1 MKNHQEVKTVYFAGK
16 VTKDGYRQ
24 KLFFDKVMSS
34 GHSLYG
40 INGGYVIYGGPFA
53 LSCDHGCFHAIGR
66 HGVTGSHLDGDH
78 ESCEGSFF
86 DEGIWVKST
95 LDHCGISPQEAVERC
110 INQIQNADAVHA
122 YIDTISC
129 YGTLAELG
137 YASAFRKPI
146 YIYYKENVQ
155 NWDKHFWFIFNLPG
169 VVHCGPGTETSIHP
183 DCLTYQKSY
192 KERYH
197 DYLNSFQW
205 KRLRKEKLHEA
216 GGRCQLCNSS
226 EQPIHVHHRTYDR
239 VFHEE
244 LSDLI
249 ALCKPCHEKF
259 HDIEIGIFE

>member
-1 MKNHQEVKTVYFAGK
+1 MKNSQETKTIYFAGK
-16 VTKDGYRQ
+16 VKKNGYRQ
-24 KLFFDKVMSS
+24 KLFEPRVMSN
-34 GHSLYG
+34 GHREYEV
-40 INGGYVIYGGPFA
+40 NGGKLIYGGPFA
-53 LSCDHGCFHAIGR
+53 LSCDHGCFHIGNG
-66 HGVTGSHLDGDH
+66 HGLLPVDWDETGSIEDTSPEFSHMFPFGNYT
-78 ESCEGSFF
+78 EGF
-86 DEGIWVKST
+86 
-95 LDHCGISPQEAVERC
+95 SPEDAVSQC

-122 YIDTISC
+122 YIETISC

-146 YIYYKENVQ
+146 YIYYKENAQ

-169 VVHCGPGTETSIHP
+169 VIHCGPGTETSIHP

-197 DYLNSFQW
+197 EYLSSFQW
-205 KRLRKEKLHEA
+205 KRLRKDKLQEA

-226 EQPIHVHHRTYDR
+226 AQPLHVHHRTYDR

-259 HDIEIGIFE
+259 HNIEVSV